1 MLDKD
6 LVKEITKRAD
16 IVTVV
21 GSYLNLVKKG
31 RIYYAVCP
39 FHDDSNPSLQVN
51 PEKNLFHCWVDGH
64 CGNAISFV
72 MQYENLEFIDAVKK
86 VAEIIG
92 FDDPRLHEEKYVK
105 KVSSELEPLINCIND
120 LSLFYEYSLSSE
132 EGKDA
137 INYLTDRNINNDL
150 IKKFHIGYS
159 LKEGNKTIKFLQSK
173 GHSLKTIE
181 DLGIASNKGENTSDS
196 NQGRVIFSILNSDNQ
211 VVGFSARRIIEDSSP
226 KYINSP
232 ETKLFIKG
240 NVLYNFNNA
249 KNIAKVNK
257 YIYVLEGFMDVIAL
271 EKAGISSAIALM
283 GTAMSK
289 EHINMLK
296 KLNVEVRLCLDGDIP
311 GQEAT
316 NRILPLLLNNN
327 IPVRIVNNLK
337 DDKDPDEI
345 LNTLGKEE
353 LIKYLNNLLTPFDF
367 VINFYKNTKSLD
379 NLEDKKALVAR
390 FLPLLLA
397 TKSQI
402 EFDDYVYKLADV
414 TGFSSNAIRDTVKKS
429 RTKDLNNKE
438 KEVIINEDKSKD
450 QFIPINKKYMQLEL
464 NEREILYHMLYDR
477 AGAIDFYEK
486 NIEYF
491 YTSIYR
497 EVANYILESKVENTD
512 LDINNLITNIEM
524 SSSNNKEK
532 MKSLIQGILDETY
545 HMPYSLNLLDG
556 CKRQIEK
563 NKKKMYKNEQILRA
577 TEGKTEE
584 EKARIM
590 ADILRQNN

>member
-6 LVKEITKRAD
+6 LVKEITNRAD

-21 GSYLNLVKKG
+21 GSYLTLIKKG

-51 PEKNLFHCWVDGH
+51 PERNMFHCWVDGH
-64 CGNAISFV
+64 SGNAISFV
-72 MQYENLEFIDAVKK
+72 MQYENVDFVEAVKK

-92 FDDPRLHEEKYVK
+92 YDDPRLHENKIVK
-105 KVSSELEPLINCIND
+105 KVNPQLEPLINCIND
-120 LSLFYEYSLSSE
+120 LSLFYEYSLTSD

-137 INYLTDRNINNDL
+137 INYLTSRNINDDI

-181 DLGIASNKGENTSDS
+181 DLGIASNKGENTADS
-196 NQGRVIFSILNSDNQ
+196 NQGRVIFSILDSNNQ
-211 VVGFSARRIIEDSSP
+211 VVGFSSRRLVEDSSP

-271 EKAGISSAIALM
+271 EKADISSSIALM

-289 EHINMLK
+289 EHISMLK
-296 KLNVEVRLCLDGDIP
+296 KLNVEVRLCLDGDVP

-327 IPVRIVNNLK
+327 IPVRIVNNLN

-379 NLEDKKALVAR
+379 NLEDKKALINR

-402 EFDDYVYKLADV
+402 EFDDYIYKLADV
-414 TGFSSNAIRDTVKKS
+414 TGFSSNAIRDAVKSSRSKS
-429 RTKDLNNKE
+429 IKNKE
-438 KEVIINEDKSKD
+438 KEVTVNDNKTKGHLVLENE
-450 QFIPINKKYMQLEL
+450 KYRQLEL
-464 NEREILYHMLYDR
+464 NEREILYHMLSKKE
-477 AGAIDFYEK
+477 AIDFYEK

-491 YTSIYR
+491 FTSIYR
-497 EVANYILESKVENTD
+497 EIANYIMESQIENTN
-512 LDINNLITNIEM
+512 LDINNLITSIEM
-524 SSSNNKEK
+524 SSSPNKEK
-532 MKSLIQGILDETY
+532 MKNLINSILEEDF
-545 HMPYSLNLLDG
+545 HLPYSSKLLDR
-556 CKRQIEK
+556 CKDKIEL
-563 NKKKMYKNEQILRA
+563 NKKKMYKTEKILRA
-577 TEGKTEE
+577 IEGKTEE
-584 EKARIM
+584 EKARII
-590 ADILRQNN
+590 ADTLRQDN